1 MATAVVGHAAMMIQ
15 RIENNEFLG
24 ICGLHIR
31 AGPDTPE
38 LGIWLKKS
46 AHGER
51 LGREA
56 IHCLVAWAKIH
67 LDAAF
72 LIYPVDRQNIPSRKI
87 PESLGGVIFAE
98 DKVKNMSGR
107 ILDEVIY
114 RITL

>member
-1 MATAVVGHAAMMIQ
+1 MAAGSELGLVIQ
-15 RIENNEFLG
+15 RIENHEFLG

-31 AGPDTPE
+31 TTPATPE

-46 AHGER
+46 AHGQK

-56 IHCLVAWAKIH
+56 IHCLVDWAKTN

-87 PESLGGVIFAE
+87 PESLGGVIFRE
-98 DKVKNMSGR
+98 DKVKNMSGH